1 VLKWN
6 TKIPLVQEIITIH
19 KYNNLKSTENFQH
32 FTVMNVNGTKSIAI
46 HYFYKYS
53 IKVIT
58 IHNIKKSP

>member
-6 TKIPLVQEIITIH
+6 TKIPLVQKLLQFKITII
-19 KYNNLKSTENFQH
+19 KKSTQNFQH

-46 HYFYKYS
+46 HNFYKYS

-58 IHNIKKSP
+58 IHNINKSP